1 MSEQNLN
8 EVVEPTKTEEQK
20 PKKGLGG
27 DAKKEAQVENPTPT
41 KGLGGDAKATRV
53 RESSSKA
60 DFTIIGVG
68 QGGNNIGTTLVKTLG
83 INPDNFIVI
92 NMSQADLSVSTA
104 KEDNKIKF
112 GKTEG
117 AGKNRDLSK
126 EEIKTNMHILDG
138 LVTKHH
144 SKIFGPNKIV
154 IVAYSTGGGTGS
166 GTGTLITTYLT
177 QYVLSKKAEIGIV
190 NTPQVIGL
198 AIMPILNQTYDAG
211 EKSYQNTLEC
221 LSEIQNI
228 VSKKLGTF
236 CLIDNDTES
245 TAKDPLEIYKIVNQ
259 RVAEGFKRFFID
271 IGKSESNADLQDRL
285 TALEHPG
292 IFGIYGIDKKYQFLV
307 PQQMDPAKLMIAE
320 IPEGDESIGALRRF
334 LRDNGIKSNEE
345 IIAHSDIS
353 EGVVGLFAVDCVSKL
368 VEPIRQKLEDNIIRS
383 VKNAAQVES
392 QAIGF
397 HGMESSREHIRQQ
410 SEKQSTDLNDISS
423 LF

>member
-1 MSEQNLN
+1 MGEQNQN
-8 EVVEPTKTEEQK
+8 EVVKPVEQQ
-20 PKKGLGG
+20 
-27 DAKKEAQVENPTPT
+27 ET
-41 KGLGGDAKATRV
+41 KGLGGDTKKASGSKAGLGGDVKATRV

-83 INPDNFIVI
+83 VDMDNFIVI
-92 NMSQADLSVSTA
+92 NMSQADLSVSMA
-104 KEDNKIKF
+104 KDDNKIKF

-126 EEIKTNMHILDG
+126 EEMKANMNILDG
-138 LVTKHH
+138 LFSKYH

-198 AIMPILNQTYDAG
+198 AILPILNQTYDAG

-228 VSKKLGTF
+228 VSRKLGTF
-236 CLIDNDTES
+236 CLINNDTEL
-245 TAKDPLEIYKIVNQ
+245 TAKDPLEIYKTVNQ
-259 RVAEGFKRFFID
+259 RVADGFKRFFID

-292 IFGIYGIDKKYQFLV
+292 IFGVYGVEKNYQFLI
-307 PQQMDPAKLMIAE
+307 PQQMDPSKLLIAE
-320 IPEGDESIGALRRF
+320 IPEGDENINLLRKF
-334 LRDNGIKSNEE
+334 LRDNGINTNEE
-345 IIAHSDIS
+345 IIAHSDNP

-383 VKNAAQVES
+383 VKNAAQIKQQSV
-392 QAIGF
+392 GF
-397 HGMESSREHIRQQ
+397 NGMESSREHIRNQ
-410 SEKQSTDLNDISS
+410 SEKHATDLSDVSN

>member
-1 MSEQNLN
+1 MGEQNQN
-8 EVVEPTKTEEQK
+8 EVVKPVEQQEK
-20 PKKGLGG
+20 RGLGG
-27 DAKKEAQVENPTPT
+27 DAKKATSSKQA
-41 KGLGGDAKATRV
+41 GLGGDVKATRV

-83 INPDNFIVI
+83 IDMDNFIVI
-92 NMSQADLSVSTA
+92 NMSQADLSVSVA
-104 KEDNKIKF
+104 KDDNKIKF

-126 EEIKTNMHILDG
+126 EEMKANMNILDG
-138 LVTKHH
+138 MFSKYH

-177 QYVLSKKAEIGIV
+177 QYVLSKKAEMGIV
-190 NTPQVIGL
+190 NTPQVVGL
-198 AIMPILNQTYDAG
+198 AILPILNQTYDAG

-221 LSEIQNI
+221 LNEIQNI
-228 VSKKLGTF
+228 VSRKLGTF
-236 CLIDNDTES
+236 CLIDNDTEL
-245 TAKDPLEIYKIVNQ
+245 TAKDPLEIYKTVNQ

-292 IFGIYGIDKKYQFLV
+292 IFGIYGVEKKYQFLV
-307 PQQMDPAKLMIAE
+307 PQQMDPSKLLIAE
-320 IPEGDESIGALRRF
+320 IPEGDESVNLLRKF
-334 LRDNGIKSNEE
+334 LRDNGINVNEE
-345 IIAHSDIS
+345 IIAHSDNK
-353 EGVVGLFAVDCVSKL
+353 EGVVGVFAVDCVSKL

-383 VKNAAQVES
+383 VKSAAQIKQQSVGFDG
-392 QAIGF
+392 IG
-397 HGMESSREHIRQQ
+397 SSREHIRSQ
-410 SEKQSTDLNDISS
+410 SEKHATDLNDVSN

>member
-1 MSEQNLN
+1 MSGEQNLN
-8 EVVEPTKTEEQK
+8 EVVKPTTNEEPK

-27 DAKKEAQVENPTPT
+27 DAKAAAKPQS
-41 KGLGGDAKATRV
+41 GLGGDVKATRV

-68 QGGNNIGTTLVKTLG
+68 QGGNNIGTTLVSTLG
-83 INPDNFIVI
+83 VNPDNFIVI
-92 NMSQADLSVSTA
+92 NMSQADLSVSSA
-104 KEDNKIKF
+104 KDDNKIKF

-126 EEIKTNMHILDG
+126 EEIKANMHILEG

-177 QYVLSKKAEIGIV
+177 QYVLSKKEEIGIV

-198 AIMPILNQTYDAG
+198 AIMPILNHTYDAG

-221 LSEIQNI
+221 LSEIQSI
-228 VSKKLGTF
+228 VSKRLGTF
-236 CLIDNDTES
+236 CLIDNDTELM
-245 TAKDPLEIYKIVNQ
+245 AKDPLEIYKTVNQ
-259 RVAEGFKRFFID
+259 RVADGFKRFFID
-271 IGKSESNADLQDRL
+271 IGKSEANADLQDRL

-292 IFGIYGIDKKYQFLV
+292 IFGIYGVEKKYQFLV
-307 PQQMDPAKLMIAE
+307 PQQMDPAKLMVAE
-320 IPEGDESIGALRRF
+320 IPEGDNNVELLRKF

-345 IIAHSDIS
+345 IIAHSDNP

-383 VKNAAQVES
+383 VKNATQIKQ
-392 QAIGF
+392 QAVGF
-397 HGMESSREHIRQQ
+397 NGMESSREHIRSQ
-410 SEKQSTDLNDISS
+410 SEKHSTDLNDISN